1 MFKGPSRVLAPL
13 VLAQAI
19 AIPAYAADDNRRE
32 LAPVV
37 VTATRTAIASDH
49 TLAPVTVIER
59 AEIERSMAASVA
71 ELLRFHGGI
80 EVASNGGPGQVTS
93 VFIRGA
99 ESDQTLVL
107 IDGVRLNSGT
117 SGIAPIENISPNIV
131 ERIEIVK
138 GPRAALYGSEA
149 VGGVINIITR
159 KDTSGLKASATTGGG
174 RYGTRTAAGELAV
187 AGETSGAGVNVSW
200 LDTDGFP
207 TLAASDDDAGYDNL
221 TIDSWGQAEIGGAR
235 LGAHL
240 WRADGTTEYSDFFLL
255 PVNQHYT
262 NSATQLS
269 VELEPAANWQ
279 TNLSLSRVLDKIDQ
293 GSGAF
298 DPRDYTRTDRYEL
311 DWQNDIT
318 LTPWLELV
326 AGLHGSREQTSGII
340 FGVPLEKNPG
350 SGDVHQDV
358 DAAYLETIGEFGRQ
372 RFVAAVRRSDYDVF
386 GTENSWNLDYG
397 IDLGRGLRFTAGA
410 GRAFRAPSSLDLY
423 GFGGNPDL
431 RPEVAHAWDFN
442 FIQRIGERQTF
453 SIGGFSNRIKNLIEF
468 VFTDPANFVGENRNV
483 EKARITGAELA
494 YKYQGEHWR
503 LRCEAT
509 LQDPK
514 NLSDD
519 EKLLRRADKV
529 LTLALVRQFGAH
541 EAGIDMLASDDRKD
555 FGGVRLAGYVL
566 VNLSARMQLSPHL
579 TLRTKIENLLDRNY
593 ELAAGYNTAGRGAY
607 ATLSYDY

>member
-1 MFKGPSRVLAPL
+1 MFKAVIRLMAPL
-13 VLAQAI
+13 VLGQAI
-19 AIPAYAADDNRRE
+19 VVSTQAADETRRE

-37 VTATRTAIASDH
+37 VTATRTAVASDY

-59 AEIERSMAASVA
+59 EEIERSMAISVA

-99 ESDQTLVL
+99 ESDQTLIL

-159 KDTSGLKASATTGGG
+159 KDNSGLKASATTGGG
-174 RYGTRTAAGELAV
+174 HYGTRTAAGEFAI
-187 AGETSGAGVNVSW
+187 AGETTGAGVNISW

-207 TLAASDDDAGYDNL
+207 TLAASNNDAGYDNL
-221 TIDSWGQAEIGGAR
+221 SIDSWGQTEISGATF
-235 LGAHL
+235 GAHY

-255 PVNQHYT
+255 PVKQRYT
-262 NSATQLS
+262 NSAAQLTA
-269 VELEPAANWQ
+269 ELEPADKWQ
-279 TNLSLSRVLDKIDQ
+279 TRLSLSRVLDKIDQ

-298 DPRDYTRTDRYEL
+298 DPQDYTRTDRYEL
-311 DWQNDIT
+311 DWQNNIT
-318 LTPWLELV
+318 LAPWLELV

-340 FGVPLEKNPG
+340 FGTPLEKNPG
-350 SGDVHQDV
+350 SGDIHQDV
-358 DAAYLETIGEFGRQ
+358 DAAYLEAIGEVGRQ

-423 GFGGNPDL
+423 GFGGNPEL
-431 RPEVAHAWDFN
+431 KPEVSHAWDFN
-442 FIQRIGERQTF
+442 FIQRIGERQTL

-483 EKARITGAELA
+483 EKARINGAELA
-494 YKYQGEHWR
+494 YKYQGEDWQFR
-503 LRCEAT
+503 WEAT

-529 LTLALVRQFGAH
+529 LTLALVRQFGRH
-541 EAGIDMLASDDRKD
+541 EAGIDLLASDDRRD
-555 FGGVRLAGYVL
+555 FGDVRLAGYML
-566 VNLSARMQLSPHL
+566 VNLNARVQLSPHL
-579 TLRTKIENLLDRNY
+579 TLRTRVENLLDKDY

-607 ATLSYDY
+607 ATLNYDY